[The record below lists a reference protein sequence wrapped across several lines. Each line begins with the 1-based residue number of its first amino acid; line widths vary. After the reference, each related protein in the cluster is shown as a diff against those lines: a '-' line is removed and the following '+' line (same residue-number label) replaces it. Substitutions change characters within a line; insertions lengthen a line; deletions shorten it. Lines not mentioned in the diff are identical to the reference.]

1 VPIVVSISDFSIFFI
16 LPLYSKMSSSPTKK
30 GEIMSMGIPVICN
43 TGIGDTDDIANK
55 YDADYIVHKF
65 EYN

>member
-1 VPIVVSISDFSIFFI
+1 
-16 LPLYSKMSSSPTKK
+16 MSSSPTKK